1 MINLN
6 DQPPKKNHAPLVI
19 ILLCAS
25 FFQGMGSRDNPNY
38 LVKQS
43 NAEPPQL
50 QNHDVYDV
58 VQPQRSQVPASQSS
72 VYEVPPSMTLPGRGN
87 GQVATDATA
96 ARSSRGQPSDFYEN
110 TNIMSSTQGTQQAE
124 SRRKY
129 DYDLVSFPARKATLE
144 RPAYD
149 LVPPPN
155 QVPQVSFRG
164 VRTLIGSGTPILL
177 LGLRAV
183 FAQGELHANYSRI
196 R

>member
-1 MINLN
+1 
-6 DQPPKKNHAPLVI
+6 
-19 ILLCAS
+19 
-25 FFQGMGSRDNPNY
+25 MGSRDNPNY

-43 NAEPPQL
+43 NAEPPPPQL
-50 QNHDVYDV
+50 QNDEVYDF
-58 VQPQRSQVPASQSS
+58 VQPKRSQVSVSQPS

-87 GQVATDATA
+87 GPVTTDATA

-124 SRRKY
+124 IRRKY

-149 LVPPPN
+149 IVPPPN

-164 VRTLIGSGTPILL
+164 VRTLMESVTPILW
-177 LGLRAV
+177 LGLRPV
-183 FAQGELHANYSRI
+183 FAQGKLHANYSRI

>member
-1 MINLN
+1 MSNL
-6 DQPPKKNHAPLVI
+6 QKIPCSIAI

-43 NAEPPQL
+43 NAEPPPPQL
-50 QNHDVYDV
+50 QNHDVYDF
-58 VQPQRSQVPASQSS
+58 VQPPRSQVSASQPS

-110 TNIMSSTQGTQQAE
+110 TNSMSSTQGSQQAE
-124 SRRKY
+124 IRRKY

-149 LVPPPN
+149 IVPPPN

-164 VRTLIGSGTPILL
+164 VRTLLESVTPILL
-177 LGLRAV
+177 LGLRPV
-183 FAQGELHANYSRI
+183 FAQGQLHANYSRI

>member
-1 MINLN
+1 MANL
-6 DQPPKKNHAPLVI
+6 QKTHAPLVI
-19 ILLCAS
+19 IWLCAS

-43 NAEPPQL
+43 NAEPPPPQL
-50 QNHDVYDV
+50 PNDDVYDF
-58 VQPQRSQVPASQSS
+58 VQPQRSQASASQPS
-72 VYEVPPSMTLPGRGN
+72 VYEVPPSMTLPCRGN

-96 ARSSRGQPSDFYEN
+96 ARSSRGQPSDCYEN
-110 TNIMSSTQGTQQAE
+110 TSILSSTQGKQQAE
-124 SRRKY
+124 IRRKY

-149 LVPPPN
+149 TVPPPN

-164 VRTLIGSGTPILL
+164 VLTLTESVTPILL
-177 LGLRAV
+177 LGLRPV
-183 FAQGELHANYSRI
+183 FAQGRWHANYSRI